1 VSALII
7 LQSLGADVVGCNCST
22 GPQDMIKIIREMKP
36 YAKVPLLAK
45 PNAGLPKL
53 IDGKTRFDM
62 EPEEF
67 GSYIKEFVEAGV
79 NLLGGCCGTSPVYI
93 EQIRKNIEGLKPI
106 PPQPKEICA
115 VASARK
121 RFSLMPMN
129 PFVVVER
136 GLIQQGK
143 RNCRRNWRQGMTS
156 LVRQFAVEQVEK
168 GADILTLMWAC
179 QE

>member
-1 VSALII
+1 MPFEEAVDVYKEQVKGLLEGGVDFFVIETMMDIQEARAALLAVKESCDLPVCVSMTFDESGRTLTGTDSVSALII

-67 GSYIKEFVEAGV
+67 GSYIKS
-79 NLLGGCCGTSPVYI
+79 LW
-93 EQIRKNIEGLKPI
+93 
-106 PPQPKEICA
+106 
-115 VASARK
+115 K
-121 RFSLMPMN
+121 R
-129 PFVVVER
+129 E
-136 GLIQQGK
+136 
-143 RNCRRNWRQGMTS
+143 
-156 LVRQFAVEQVEK
+156 
-168 GADILTLMWAC
+168 
-179 QE
+179 